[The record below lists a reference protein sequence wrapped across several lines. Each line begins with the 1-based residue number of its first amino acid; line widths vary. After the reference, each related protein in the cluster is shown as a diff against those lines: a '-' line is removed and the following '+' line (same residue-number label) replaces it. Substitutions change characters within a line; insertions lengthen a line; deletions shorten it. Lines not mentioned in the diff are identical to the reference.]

1 MPRWTGCMLVVVLA
15 TLGLTA
21 SATAADLERY
31 VHTLVN
37 QYRTGQGL
45 RPSPSRPDIAAI
57 ARQHSRDMAI
67 GRVGVSH
74 SGWDGRG
81 DQVVQLLQAQ
91 GAAENVAF
99 SSISG
104 KVAGERVVDGWIHS
118 PGHRPQ
124 YGRRVQPHGSGHCPR
139 GHTRH
144 LFYTQI
150 FVKTPAYRSETVEKE
165 TVRAVPREE
174 TRRPARRPRYEKRPP
189 AAAQPQRTAWGW
201 KQQLD

>member
-45 RPSPSRPDIAAI
+45 PSLTFRPDIAAI

-81 DQVVQLLQAQ
+81 DQVVQLLPAQ

-104 KVAGERVVDGWIHS
+104 KVAGGEGSGWVDTQS
-118 PGHRPQ
+118 RPSPQ

-139 GHTRH
+139 ATRDIF
-144 LFYTQI
+144 LYTD
-150 FVKTPAYRSETVEKE
+150 FCEDPGVSVGNR
-165 TVRAVPREE
+165 
-174 TRRPARRPRYEKRPP
+174 
-189 AAAQPQRTAWGW
+189 
-201 KQQLD
+201 

>member
-45 RPSPSRPDIAAI
+45 PSLTFRLDIAAI

-81 DQVVQLLQAQ
+81 DQVVQLLPAQ

-118 PGHRPQ
+118 PGHRRNMEGA
-124 YGRRVQPHGSGHCPR
+124 YNLTGVGIVQGPHETS
-139 GHTRH
+139 
-144 LFYTQI
+144 FYTQI

-174 TRRPARRPRYEKRPP
+174 TRRPARRPRYEKDPRQRPGRR
-189 AAAQPQRTAWGW
+189 RTAWGW